1 MYGETRFTSRLEQ
14 EEKMENENKHAHR
27 KGAEKKNKN
36 HRALLGEEKTKIPK
50 DSTTPVTVTKEI
62 FFLSLTK
69 SLKITS
75 LHDR

>member
-1 MYGETRFTSRLEQ
+1 MKINMRTERGPR
-14 EEKMENENKHAHR
+14 R
-27 KGAEKKNKN
+27 KTKN

>member
-1 MYGETRFTSRLEQ
+1 MKINMRTERG
-14 EEKMENENKHAHR
+14 
-27 KGAEKKNKN
+27 EKKNKN